1 MPGIKDIVA
10 ENKKEAEEEADLDA
24 EYLGR
29 SDDNAVMHFKNDK
42 PDFTDELE
50 RHAKLNDTVVLNTW
64 VRRAVVGRIISVNK
78 AARIFRFYSVVSKQ
92 VNTYGINIVRG
103 IEPIGKTY
111 DAHKSEK

>member
-1 MPGIKDIVA
+1 MIT
-10 ENKKEAEEEADLDA
+10 
-24 EYLGR
+24 
-29 SDDNAVMHFKNDK
+29 DDR
-42 PDFTDELE
+42 PDFTSELE
-50 RHAKLNDTVVLNTW
+50 RHAKLDDIVVLSIW
-64 VRRAVVGRIISVNK
+64 IRPIVVRRIVGRIISVNK